1 MIYTKDNDL
10 LFYKMYSIN
19 WIKKFVLYRN
29 RLYKAIL
36 KNDNVF
42 ILNSKNKLINIKS
55 KKYIIIKN

>member
-19 WIKKFVLYRN
+19 WIKKLVLYKN

-42 ILNSKNKLINIKS
+42 ILNSKNKLINIKDR
-55 KKYIIIKN
+55 KYIVIKN